1 LDVLSPYVRARV
13 SMRFMVNQGSR
24 PIVEMR
30 YQFTIPDDPHMVD
43 YLTDEDE
50 DEKDENISQPVWII
64 IKLHFFVYL
73 EAENH

>member
-1 LDVLSPYVRARV
+1 
-13 SMRFMVNQGSR
+13 MRFMVNQGSR

-64 IKLHFFVYL
+64 IKLHFFDYL